1 MGHFKSLTIAT
12 ALAGLLGATGFA
24 GPAAAQESD
33 PSLLALGVGW
43 YDFNLGDDEAA
54 DFRIEYRHGQGF
66 FDILKPFAG
75 LEVTSDGSVWAGAGL
90 ALDFKL
96 GNHVA
101 LTLSSGPGYYSEGD
115 GKDLGSELEFRSQ
128 AELSYIFDDKAR
140 LGVAVSHLSNA
151 GIGDRNPGTEVLS
164 LYYMVPLHSLTGN

>member
-1 MGHFKSLTIAT
+1 MGHFKNLTIAT

-54 DFRIEYRHGQGF
+54 DF
-66 FDILKPFAG
+66 
-75 LEVTSDGSVWAGAGL
+75 
-90 ALDFKL
+90 
-96 GNHVA
+96 
-101 LTLSSGPGYYSEGD
+101 
-115 GKDLGSELEFRSQ
+115 LEFRSQ